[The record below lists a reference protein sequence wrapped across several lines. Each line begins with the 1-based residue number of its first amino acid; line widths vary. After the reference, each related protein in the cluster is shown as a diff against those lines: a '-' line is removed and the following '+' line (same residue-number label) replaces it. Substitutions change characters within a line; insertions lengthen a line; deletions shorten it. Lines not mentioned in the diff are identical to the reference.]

1 MSPLRRNASGKNA
14 PPGADPKSGRNPGY
28 AETEP
33 RDRDDAHYPKRR
45 EKPNPD
51 EGGGNDDLSERPTPD

>member
-1 MSPLRRNASGKNA
+1 MQQSGKTT
-14 PPGADPKSGRNPGY
+14 PPASDPKSGRNPGY

-33 RDRDDAHYPKRR
+33 RDREDAHHPKRR

-51 EGGGNDDLSERPTPD
+51 DGGLDREAESGPEPDKK